1 MLATDSVSR
10 THTHLGLG
18 LGLLGEPSAH
28 RALKLGVAQESQI
41 CAVLHAGDVDFNDH
55 VYFPESR
62 RELIHGLPAQ
72 TWLTTHVHTNLVT
85 TEPPVPKLQNLFMIQ
100 LFLDSFTSPIQAD
113 RFVGRFAV
121 KN

>member
-1 MLATDSVSR
+1 MVATDSVSR
-10 THTHLGLG
+10 THTHLT
-18 LGLLGEPSAH
+18 PSAH

-72 TWLTTHVHTNLVT
+72 TWLTTHLHTNLVT
-85 TEPPVPKLQNLFMIQ
+85 TEPPVPKLQNSFMIQ
-100 LFLDSFTSPIQAD
+100 LFLYIANQSRPI
-113 RFVGRFAV
+113 RREIRSRKMGKEVRRH
-121 KN
+121 